1 MILTISSGLLNT
13 LSHSTESAVPPPVAL
28 NTPLSGLIER
38 PVPTLTPPNVL
49 ALAIGNSDYC
59 ISILPSPSN
68 AWPLVVLMLVPPT
81 RVYCLSVFNVWT
93 SVLIADVSVDYWF
106 I

>member
-1 MILTISSGLLNT
+1 VILTISSGLPDILF
-13 LSHSTESAVPPPVAL
+13 HSGESAL
-28 NTPLSGLIER
+28 NTPLSELIER

-68 AWPLVVLMLVPPT
+68 
-81 RVYCLSVFNVWT
+81 
-93 SVLIADVSVDYWF
+93 D
-106 I
+106 